1 MSEDTILEE
10 GDVHMSG
17 NDIIDV
23 QLQIIATC
31 MEIDAFMYDTL
42 EEVKIKAVS
51 NAFAII
57 CKVQQKIIDKL

>member
-1 MSEDTILEE
+1 MSEEIILED

-23 QLQIIATC
+23 QLQIIGTC
-31 MEIDAFMYDTL
+31 MEVEGYMYDTL
-42 EEVKIKAVS
+42 EEDKIKAVS

-57 CKVQQKIIDKL
+57 CKVQEKIIEKL

>member
-1 MSEDTILEE
+1 MSEDTILED
-10 GDVHMSG
+10 GHVSMSG

-31 MEIDAFMYDTL
+31 MEIDGFMYDTL
-42 EEVKIKAVS
+42 EEDKIKAVS

-57 CKVQQKIIDKL
+57 CKVQESLLDKF

>member
-1 MSEDTILEE
+1 MSEDIILED
-10 GDVHMSG
+10 GHVSMSG

-31 MEIDAFMYDTL
+31 MEIDGFMYDTL
-42 EEVKIKAVS
+42 EEDKIKAVS

-57 CKVQQKIIDKL
+57 CKVQDRLLDEF

>member
-1 MSEDTILEE
+1 MSEDIILED
-10 GDVHMSG
+10 GDVSMSG

-31 MEIDAFMYDTL
+31 MEIDGFMYDTL
-42 EEVKIKAVS
+42 EEDKIKAVS

-57 CKVQQKIIDKL
+57 CKVQERLLDKF

>member
-1 MSEDTILEE
+1 MSDDIILEDD
-10 GDVHMSG
+10 DVHMSG

-31 MEIDAFMYDTL
+31 MEVEGYMYDTL
-42 EEVKIKAVS
+42 EEDKIKAVS

-57 CKVQQKIIDKL
+57 CKVQEKIIEKL